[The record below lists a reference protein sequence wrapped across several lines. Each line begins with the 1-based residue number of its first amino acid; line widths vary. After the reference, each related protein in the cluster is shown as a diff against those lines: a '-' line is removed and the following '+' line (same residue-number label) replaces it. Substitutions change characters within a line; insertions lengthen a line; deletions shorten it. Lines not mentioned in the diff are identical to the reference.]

1 MIDRIFSAAL
11 TFCLLVAGTLAIGSA
26 LFGLDARSVRAATPV
41 VTLPTVTV
49 TGHRTAL
56 AVEAGASKVASSQDM
71 GQRVGQ
77 GDGDCALRKTVTPA
91 QTAEP
96 AALAHI

>member
-26 LFGLDARSVRAATPV
+26 LFGQDTRTARAAAPV
-41 VTLPTVTV
+41 VELPTVTV
-49 TGHRTAL
+49 TGQRAAL
-56 AVEAGASKVASSQDM
+56 TVDAGASKVASNGQD
-71 GQRVGQ
+71 V
-77 GDGDCALRKTVTPA
+77 GDCSVTKTAAPLPA
-91 QTAEP
+91 VQP